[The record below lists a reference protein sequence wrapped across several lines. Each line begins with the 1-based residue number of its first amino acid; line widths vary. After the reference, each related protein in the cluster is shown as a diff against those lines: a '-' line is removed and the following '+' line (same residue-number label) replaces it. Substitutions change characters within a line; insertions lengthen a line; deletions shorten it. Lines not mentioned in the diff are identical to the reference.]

1 MKIVV
6 ANPGTTMRECQEFD
20 ATSAGPLWNIR
31 EVARYLRMPVG
42 SVYKMTGPKA
52 KYRIPHLRLRGR
64 LLRFRQSDIDRWL
77 DLLLVSN
84 TDLILRVRQKALRK
98 RASDGQDSRKA
109 AA

>member
-1 MKIVV
+1 
-6 ANPGTTMRECQEFD
+6 MRECLEFESP
-20 ATSAGPLWNIR
+20 SAGPLWNIR

-64 LLRFRQSDIDRWL
+64 LLRFRQRDIDQWL

-84 TDLILRVRQKALRK
+84 TDLMVRVRQQARK
-98 RASDGQDSRKA
+98 VRGTDGQDQRKA

>member
-1 MKIVV
+1 
-6 ANPGTTMRECQEFD
+6 MRECLEFET
-20 ATSAGPLWNIR
+20 TSAGRLWNIR

-64 LLRFRQSDIDRWL
+64 LLRFRQRDIDRWL
-77 DLLLVSN
+77 DLQLVSN
-84 TDLILRVRQKALRK
+84 TDLMVRVRQRALKVRL
-98 RASDGQDSRKA
+98 SEGQNQGKA

>member
-1 MKIVV
+1 
-6 ANPGTTMRECQEFD
+6 MREFLEFE
-20 ATSAGPLWNIR
+20 SPPAGPLWNIR

-64 LLRFRQSDIDRWL
+64 LLRFRQRDIDRWL

-84 TDLILRVRQKALRK
+84 SDLMVRVRQQALKVRGT
-98 RASDGQDSRKA
+98 DGQDQRKA
-109 AA
+109 VA

>member
-1 MKIVV
+1 MR
-6 ANPGTTMRECQEFD
+6 TTMRECLEFESP
-20 ATSAGPLWNIR
+20 SAGPLWNIR

-64 LLRFRQSDIDRWL
+64 LLRFRQRDIDRWL

-84 TDLILRVRQKALRK
+84 SDLMVRVRQQALKVRGT
-98 RASDGQDSRKA
+98 DGQDQRKA